1 MFPQKNS
8 VAINFSDHSLEALEL
23 VRDKG
28 FLVVKTQ
35 SRQLLESGVIEDGKI
50 IQVEKLRDAV
60 KRLLSQAKQVPLLTR
75 DVVITLPESKV
86 FIAQYSFP
94 RSLNAKQIPA
104 ALFSQAKETIPMDV
118 LEAAADFQETGRS
131 PDAVQ
136 YLFAATYAQLVDE
149 YLSFF
154 QSLHLRVH
162 MITMES
168 LALGAAVLD
177 EKKEE
182 TVLLLDIGART
193 TIASIF
199 KNGELQESINIRI
212 AGNAITAALAEKLK
226 ISPADAEQKKMEA
239 GLAPG
244 GEGAAM
250 LVIQGQMQPL
260 KDELLVFIKY
270 YERKMHDTID
280 RVLLAGGTAG
290 LFGLGEYFT
299 ANLGLVTTVAE
310 PLPIFQITMDRA
322 ALPKF
327 LVALGLARIALGD
340 RRDAINFL
348 RRKEK
353 DWLPS
358 RMTSAKS
365 FAKAPT
371 RGGKR
376 VTMPP
381 VRIRLMIGVLIV
393 ALGIFGWI
401 FWRRGTGVR
410 PPLINSVSDE
420 AIHREPP
427 LNVILKP
434 FSAQKDYDKSLTF
447 IVAVSLDSK
456 TVQTGDIE
464 GIIETVTIAGTVSY
478 DAGVRDLAR
487 RKAGLSAAAIDDS
500 IANALKHELVS
511 QLWESKRDATRA
523 EREKGG
529 RFFIPSYIDYKVA
542 QADIIT
548 PESASN
554 PIGMMRLN
562 VSYRALF
569 LKNKDAYQQLENRQ
583 LDVFEAANP
592 NLRLDAKN
600 FSFSELTN
608 ERVQVVALYTF
619 KRQ

>member
-23 VRDKG
+23 ERNKG

-35 SRQLLESGVIEDGKI
+35 SRVLLESGVIEDGKI

-60 KRLLSQAKQVPLLTR
+60 KRLLAQAKPVPIATR
-75 DVVITLPESKV
+75 DVVFTLPESRV

-104 ALFSQAKETIPMDV
+104 ALFSQAKETIPLDV
-118 LEAAADFQETGRS
+118 LEAAADFKEVGRS
-131 PDAVQ
+131 QDAVQ
-136 YLFAATYAQLVDE
+136 YIFVAAYAQLVDE

-162 MITMES
+162 TITMES
-168 LALGAAVLD
+168 LALGAALLD

-182 TVLLLDIGART
+182 TVLVLDMGART

-199 KNGELQESINIRI
+199 NNGELQESINIRI

-226 ISPADAEQKKMEA
+226 ISTADAEQKKMEA

-244 GEGAAM
+244 GDGATM
-250 LVIQGQMQPL
+250 LIIQGQMQPL

-299 ANLGLVTTVAE
+299 ANLGLATTVAD
-310 PLPIFQITMDRA
+310 PLPIFQINVDRA

-358 RMTSAKS
+358 RWEKPPV
-365 FAKAPT
+365 KAP
-371 RGGKR
+371 RQGGKR
-376 VTMPP
+376 FTMPP

-401 FWRRGTGVR
+401 FWRRGAGVR
-410 PPLINSVSDE
+410 PPLANSVSDE
-420 AIHREPP
+420 ALQREPS

-434 FSAQKDYDKSLTF
+434 FSAQNDYDKSLTF
-447 IVAVSLDSK
+447 IVSVSLDPK
-456 TVQTGDIE
+456 TVQTGDME
-464 GIIETVTIAGTVSY
+464 GTIETVTIADTVSY
-478 DAGVRDLAR
+478 DAAARDLAR
-487 RKAGLSAAAIDDS
+487 RKAGLAPSASIEMTADALKRELIEQLWRGKRESIAAERGTGGRMLIPWYLDYTVTKAAI
-500 IANALKHELVS
+500 ITE
-511 QLWESKRDATRA
+511 
-523 EREKGG
+523 
-529 RFFIPSYIDYKVA
+529 PSA
-542 QADIIT
+542 QT
-548 PESASN
+548 PVGE
-554 PIGMMRLN
+554 MRLSVN
-562 VSYRALF
+562 YRMLV
-569 LKNKDAYQQLENRQ
+569 LKSRTAFESLESRQ
-583 LDVFEAANP
+583 LDLFEAVNP
-592 NLRLDAKN
+592 NLKIGEKK
-600 FSFSELTN
+600 FSFADVTN
-608 ERVQVVALYTF
+608 DRVHLVALYTF